1 MGREDPVH
9 WRLESGDLCRPTGCL
24 RGHRCQHNVERIPRG
39 RICSSELRLWPPGWS
54 KRKYEAA
61 ILLANRRTRRV
72 EINWYEAR
80 TQTQMASGLTLYRIQ
95 QASGTTGR
103 PSRCGR
109 GAGAHRRDQ
118 RAVFLSITAPRGHR
132 CSSLLGASSGRDWR
146 LKAPNNA
153 CT

>member
-95 QASGTTGR
+95 QASGTIPDDLAAVDEALGLIDEISERYFYRSPRLAVIAVPACLARALAVTG
-103 PSRCGR
+103 
-109 GAGAHRRDQ
+109 D
-118 RAVFLSITAPRGHR
+118 
-132 CSSLLGASSGRDWR
+132 
-146 LKAPNNA
+146 
-153 CT
+153 